1 MLYRV
6 GGHVDN
12 IFTFSNYIGGKEV
25 LLSGK
30 NFVVEN
36 EFYPDYRVSAPEAGL
51 FDAKTAVS
59 KAKNA
64 IQECR
69 KLAFAERVEILER
82 AAEKFALNNKEAEYV
97 VKSTGM
103 PISVVKEMAG
113 QISQMYR
120 QLPILIEKRI
130 GTKHGKFGQRISKEM
145 DLFAFFEPINGFV
158 YAVTPGNDIRITSFI
173 ASWLVS
179 LGLPGIFKCS
189 KNDLAVAQK
198 SIRVLTEAGYPD
210 GALSVLCWDTNKKE
224 NSALNFEL
232 EDAAKAIWAYG
243 DDFTVDSLLRFE
255 EKANGQVVDHFSDKI
270 VLRHATGRSAGI
282 CDSEMNLKHAAQT
295 IVESSLKWPI
305 GCNSLKM
312 LFDASH
318 QKQELMEILKEKFEE
333 IGKKTGNPM
342 DSKTKVGLVSS
353 KLLNHVWGRISD
365 LKKLGLL
372 NIKTGEKK
380 SEIQTTPIL
389 LETKDK
395 NSEFLST
402 EFSLYVLTSKECA
415 TFEEALNDANESAG
429 PTKRLAVSIFSHDE
443 EKIMKGYT
451 HAHHVRRIKHTT
463 DIDLLFHE
471 GNDYFHKLTTP
482 QIHRISV

>member
-1 MLYRV
+1 MLHRL
-6 GGHVDN
+6 GEQVD
-12 IFTFSNYIGGKEV
+12 FAFEFKNYIGGKEV

-30 NFVVEN
+30 NFIVES
-36 EFYPDYRVSAPEAGL
+36 EFYPTYRVSAPETGL
-51 FDAKTAVS
+51 FDIKTAVS
-59 KAKNA
+59 KAKSS

-69 KLAFAERVEILER
+69 KLGFSERVEILEK
-82 AAEKFALNNKEAEYV
+82 AAEKFALGKNELEYV
-97 VKSTGM
+97 VKNTGM
-103 PISVVKEMAG
+103 PISTVKEMAG
-113 QISQMYR
+113 EIQQMYR
-120 QLPILIEKRI
+120 GLPVLIEKRI
-130 GTKHGKFGQRISKEM
+130 GTRHGKYGHVVSKEM
-145 DLFAFFEPINGFV
+145 GLFAFFEPVNGFI
-158 YAVTPGNDIRITSFI
+158 YAVTPGNDIRVTPFI
-173 ASWLVS
+173 AAWLVS
-179 LGLPGIFKCS
+179 LGIPGIFKCS
-189 KNDLAVAQK
+189 KNDLVVAQK

-243 DDFTVDSLLRFE
+243 DDFTVDNLLRFE
-255 EKANGQVVDHFSDKI
+255 EKANGQTVDHFSDKI

-282 CDSEMNLKHAAQT
+282 CDSEMDLKHAAQT

-333 IGKKTGNPM
+333 IGKKTGDPM
-342 DSKTKVGLVSS
+342 DSKTKVGFVSS

-365 LKKLGLL
+365 LKKMGLL
-372 NIKTGEKK
+372 NIKIGEKK

-402 EFSLYVLTSKECA
+402 EFSLYVLTRKECA
-415 TFEEALNDANESAG
+415 TFREALNEVNESAG
-429 PTKRLAVSIFSHDE
+429 PMKRLAVSIFSHDE

-451 HAHHVRRIKHTT
+451 HAHHVRRMKHTT